1 MKNEDEKFCV
11 FRWGGLFLKKIIR
24 GQSPAFAE
32 LKYVFGRNLRKTQSV
47 QLLLAPTFLI
57 TFILPS
63 CALGA

>member
-32 LKYVFGRNLRKTQSV
+32 LKYVFGIIFRPRTRPQIAV
-47 QLLLAPTFLI
+47 
-57 TFILPS
+57 
-63 CALGA
+63 